1 MKMVREVHFINFGRH
16 RDLVQPVVQGAYR
29 ADYPVRAVRI
39 RQTLRR
45 ANSQEGYFVAAR
57 SRLPTL
63 LWEFAEAGLPWSA

>member
-1 MKMVREVHFINFGRH
+1 MKMVKEDHFINFGRH
-16 RDLVQPVVQGAYR
+16 RDLVQRVAQGAYR
-29 ADYPVRAVRI
+29 AGYTVRAVRV

-63 LWEFAEAGLPWSA
+63 LWEVAEAGLPWSA

>member
-29 ADYPVRAVRI
+29 TGCPVRAMRV

-45 ANSQEGYFVAAR
+45 ANSQEGYFVVAR
-57 SRLPTL
+57 SRVPTL
-63 LWEFAEAGLPWSA
+63 LWEVAEAGLP